1 MKKKRNYKYHTIADI
16 CLSAIHVS
24 IKRMNGRIYLKRLV
38 WIRFVNEKSYEALPL
53 SYFDNECQE
62 SLKDFVNSCNVL
74 EYFGSE
80 LSTDKSCVDYINNNF
95 KTIRP
100 RGTWVLNHSNRR
112 FKTWSA
118 IISEAETDKQ
128 TDTEPE
134 DYQLIDQ

>member
-1 MKKKRNYKYHTIADI
+1 M
-16 CLSAIHVS
+16 
-24 IKRMNGRIYLKRLV
+24 
-38 WIRFVNEKSYEALPL
+38 
-53 SYFDNECQE
+53 
-62 SLKDFVNSCNVL
+62 L